1 MNTGPSKKDVYT
13 PMIAHLTDENMDLA
27 IDYMEMGLDSFLSEG
42 ILKDIPIIGTAWKL
56 GQNVMSIKNLITAR
70 NYWVFI
76 SELRKDKVT
85 AEKLEEHFFQLNS
98 NPKQLKKELEMLL
111 IYIDRYNEV
120 EKAQYL
126 ANIYRCF
133 LKQSVFG
140 IDWETATAF
149 FEILDRVLLQD
160 LSALKTVCTYGTR
173 KEYFN
178 EHSSLLRLSALGL
191 LQYFNGKEE
200 AYGHNK
206 IGLARLTVSGKAFYR
221 TITTSSLI

>member
-1 MNTGPSKKDVYT
+1 MVTEPSNKNFLIQ
-13 PMIAHLTDENMDLA
+13 MIAHLMDENMDLS
-27 IDYMEMGLDSFLSEG
+27 IDYMEMGLDYFLSDG
-42 ILKDIPIIGTAWKL
+42 ILKDIPLIGTGWKL
-56 GQNVMSIKNLITAR
+56 GQNIMTIRNSITAR

-85 AEKLEEHFFQLNS
+85 AEKLEKHIAQLNS
-98 NPKQLKKELEMLL
+98 NPQQAKKELEMLL

-120 EKAQYL
+120 KKAQYL

-133 LKQSVFG
+133 LNQSVAG

-149 FEILDRVLLQD
+149 FEILDRILLQD
-160 LSALKTVCTYGTR
+160 LSALKTVCTYGTH

-206 IGLARLTVSGKAFYR
+206 IGVARLTVSGKAFYR
-221 TITTSSLI
+221 TITTGSLI